1 MPNIE
6 INANNIKKFAKRL
19 QKNVVDH
26 NIELTLSQ
34 SQELLAKTLGSTN
47 FNELIKK
54 FEPINSDSNVSLE
67 VNTPEKNQYVFDRY
81 LFLIT
86 SFKELLKKENS
97 SISMCTI
104 EHIDDFEY
112 GIYLKSYFNH
122 SYTIDFHSIS
132 FNKIESDI
140 IGSGFSKEDA
150 SEIKLILRVAL
161 TSPENGGSGESKSH
175 LTSVIGYESLMF
187 AKKLWNYLDDN
198 NTPDKKI
205 HVLKIDLNSTSNK
218 EYVLIDDEYYSKYS
232 YKKLDFINYKKYIAP
247 FITKSKNLTSEY
259 YDYSGIYNLPSF
271 DDEKTNVTFY
281 ILMNVTTRKKDH
293 IQFIEKPDSFRW
305 G

>member
-67 VNTPEKNQYVFDRY
+67 VNAPEKNQYVFDRY

-86 SFKELLKKENS
+86 SFKELLEKENS

-122 SYTIDFHSIS
+122 SYTINFHSIN

-161 TSPENGGSGESKSH
+161 TSPENGGSDLSQRH
-175 LTSVIGYESLMF
+175 LLSLIVYESLMF
-187 AKKLWNYLDDN
+187 AKKLWDYLDDKN
-198 NTPDKKI
+198 SPDKKT

-218 EYVLIDDEYYSKYS
+218 EYVLIGDEYYSKYLF
-232 YKKLDFINYKKYIAP
+232 KQLDFTDYKKYIAP
-247 FITKSKNLTSEY
+247 FINKSKNLTSEY
-259 YDYSGIYNLPSF
+259 YNYSGMHNFRSLHG
-271 DDEKTNVTFY
+271 EARATFY
-281 ILMNVTTRKKDH
+281 ILMNVTTRKKDL
-293 IQFIEKPDSFRW
+293 IQFIEKPVLLHEI
-305 G
+305 